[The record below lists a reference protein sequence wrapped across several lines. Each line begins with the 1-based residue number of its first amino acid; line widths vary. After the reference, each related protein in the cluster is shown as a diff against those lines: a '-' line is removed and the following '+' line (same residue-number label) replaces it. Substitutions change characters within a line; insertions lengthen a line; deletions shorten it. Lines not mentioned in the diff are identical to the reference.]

1 MVPTIFGFDLKMV
14 DKTQNIAKWVAAV
27 ASVIAIACVVGL
39 IVMLSTKYQCP
50 VTDHPCSTESPQS
63 EIAVMPNLTNNTSQ
77 QDPSHPTPST
87 GIFESPSFSITEA
100 ETYESD
106 ETRTNTS
113 LDIKGRSRH
122 LTNDK
127 TELSNDSEKAVNEI
141 KSKIRKILTTITSN
155 GTDQEKDFQNKVTK
169 LMLYI
174 VSETNPNIESS
185 MIKTLSKI
193 VSDERKSQVASP
205 VETPSNE
212 FQTSSD
218 IAMVNILETI
228 MNGTYEKES
237 ESLAIEADSDIVEL
251 KITNF
256 ITSIVSQETNP
267 IAKRKIFDVLSVIV
281 RKERDQYMSSLG
293 ETDISTI
300 NSQMEDNASYATRT
314 PSGKQVPSTVD
325 ETEKQIKSFT
335 LDMVKAVQE
344 ISSSQIDDS
353 VNDAKSLKLDIIKQM
368 NGIASTDLLQGTKV
382 YTLLI
387 SYSIRENT
395 TWMLDFEKQVAG
407 FGSSHIASSNDKT
420 KLVDLNIEKK
430 INGIGFVNTKDVSPD
445 TNPKENNYFLDFQKE
460 TTGIGSAYVR
470 PESTSLQPY
479 KNNESPNIE
488 REVTG
493 IGFSTDPANTNS
505 VPVFER
511 EVTGM
516 GFSTDPA
523 NTNGVPNLERE
534 VTGIGLSTVTS
545 DENKKML
552 FIEKKFDGIVSSK
565 IGDSVND
572 AKPLKLSVNKEV
584 KGIGLS
590 NIKESPA
597 NKN

>member
-127 TELSNDSEKAVNEI
+127 TELSSD
-141 KSKIRKILTTITSN
+141 SKIRQILTTITSN

-218 IAMVNILETI
+218 IAMVNVLETI

-407 FGSSHIASSNDKT
+407 FGSSHIVSSNDKT

-493 IGFSTDPANTNS
+493 IGFSTGPANTNS

-511 EVTGM
+511 EI
-516 GFSTDPA
+516 
-523 NTNGVPNLERE
+523 
-534 VTGIGLSTVTS
+534 TGIGLSTVTS

>member
-1 MVPTIFGFDLKMV
+1 
-14 DKTQNIAKWVAAV
+14 
-27 ASVIAIACVVGL
+27 
-39 IVMLSTKYQCP
+39 
-50 VTDHPCSTESPQS
+50 
-63 EIAVMPNLTNNTSQ
+63 
-77 QDPSHPTPST
+77 
-87 GIFESPSFSITEA
+87 
-100 ETYESD
+100 
-106 ETRTNTS
+106 
-113 LDIKGRSRH
+113 
-122 LTNDK
+122 
-127 TELSNDSEKAVNEI
+127 
-141 KSKIRKILTTITSN
+141 
-155 GTDQEKDFQNKVTK
+155 
-169 LMLYI
+169 
-174 VSETNPNIESS
+174 

-335 LDMVKAVQE
+335 LDIVRAVQT

-493 IGFSTDPANTNS
+493 IGFSTGPANTNS

-545 DENKKML
+545 DENKKRL

>member
-1 MVPTIFGFDLKMV
+1 VVPTIFGFDLKMV

-100 ETYESD
+100 KTYESD

-113 LDIKGRSRH
+113 LNIKERSGK
-122 LTNDK
+122 LTNNK
-127 TELSNDSEKAVNEI
+127 TEESKDSEKAVNEI

-218 IAMVNILETI
+218 IAMVNVLETI

-335 LDMVKAVQE
+335 LDIVKAVQE

-430 INGIGFVNTKDVSPD
+430 INGIGFVNAKDVSSG
-445 TNPKENNYFLDFQKE
+445 TKNYFLDFQKE

-493 IGFSTDPANTNS
+493 IGFSTGPANTNS

>member
-1 MVPTIFGFDLKMV
+1 
-14 DKTQNIAKWVAAV
+14 
-27 ASVIAIACVVGL
+27 
-39 IVMLSTKYQCP
+39 
-50 VTDHPCSTESPQS
+50 
-63 EIAVMPNLTNNTSQ
+63 
-77 QDPSHPTPST
+77 
-87 GIFESPSFSITEA
+87 
-100 ETYESD
+100 
-106 ETRTNTS
+106 
-113 LDIKGRSRH
+113 
-122 LTNDK
+122 
-127 TELSNDSEKAVNEI
+127 
-141 KSKIRKILTTITSN
+141 
-155 GTDQEKDFQNKVTK
+155 
-169 LMLYI
+169 
-174 VSETNPNIESS
+174 
-185 MIKTLSKI
+185 
-193 VSDERKSQVASP
+193 
-205 VETPSNE
+205 
-212 FQTSSD
+212 
-218 IAMVNILETI
+218 
-228 MNGTYEKES
+228 
-237 ESLAIEADSDIVEL
+237 
-251 KITNF
+251 
-256 ITSIVSQETNP
+256 
-267 IAKRKIFDVLSVIV
+267 
-281 RKERDQYMSSLG
+281 
-293 ETDISTI
+293 
-300 NSQMEDNASYATRT
+300 
-314 PSGKQVPSTVD
+314 
-325 ETEKQIKSFT
+325 
-335 LDMVKAVQE
+335 VQE

-493 IGFSTDPANTNS
+493 IG
-505 VPVFER
+505 
-511 EVTGM
+511 
-516 GFSTDPA
+516 
-523 NTNGVPNLERE
+523 
-534 VTGIGLSTVTS
+534 LSTVTS

-552 FIEKKFDGIVSSK
+552 FIEKKVDGIVSSK
-565 IGDSVND
+565 TGDSVND

>member
-1 MVPTIFGFDLKMV
+1 MV

-127 TELSNDSEKAVNEI
+127 TELSKDSEKAVNEI

-212 FQTSSD
+212 FQTRSD
-218 IAMVNILETI
+218 IAMVNVLETI
-228 MNGTYEKES
+228 INGTNEKQTKTRANKAGSDMELTTPTPIETS
-237 ESLAIEADSDIVEL
+237 SFQARSDIAMGNVLDEVIKLNQFDRKERSLAEASNPSSTTVSHDTQDTRNSDMCRFGKWVIFV
-251 KITNF
+251 
-256 ITSIVSQETNP
+256 
-267 IAKRKIFDVLSVIV
+267 FDVL
-281 RKERDQYMSSLG
+281 
-293 ETDISTI
+293 
-300 NSQMEDNASYATRT
+300 
-314 PSGKQVPSTVD
+314 
-325 ETEKQIKSFT
+325 
-335 LDMVKAVQE
+335 
-344 ISSSQIDDS
+344 
-353 VNDAKSLKLDIIKQM
+353 
-368 NGIASTDLLQGTKV
+368 DLLLMLALL
-382 YTLLI
+382 TL
-387 SYSIRENT
+387 
-395 TWMLDFEKQVAG
+395 ML
-407 FGSSHIASSNDKT
+407 
-420 KLVDLNIEKK
+420 LK
-430 INGIGFVNTKDVSPD
+430 IILRIPD
-445 TNPKENNYFLDFQKE
+445 TNLMYD
-460 TTGIGSAYVR
+460 VC
-470 PESTSLQPY
+470 
-479 KNNESPNIE
+479 
-488 REVTG
+488 
-493 IGFSTDPANTNS
+493 
-505 VPVFER
+505 
-511 EVTGM
+511 
-516 GFSTDPA
+516 
-523 NTNGVPNLERE
+523 
-534 VTGIGLSTVTS
+534 
-545 DENKKML
+545 
-552 FIEKKFDGIVSSK
+552 
-565 IGDSVND
+565 
-572 AKPLKLSVNKEV
+572 
-584 KGIGLS
+584 
-590 NIKESPA
+590 
-597 NKN
+597 

>member
-1 MVPTIFGFDLKMV
+1 V
-14 DKTQNIAKWVAAV
+14 
-27 ASVIAIACVVGL
+27 
-39 IVMLSTKYQCP
+39 
-50 VTDHPCSTESPQS
+50 
-63 EIAVMPNLTNNTSQ
+63 
-77 QDPSHPTPST
+77 
-87 GIFESPSFSITEA
+87 
-100 ETYESD
+100 
-106 ETRTNTS
+106 
-113 LDIKGRSRH
+113 
-122 LTNDK
+122 
-127 TELSNDSEKAVNEI
+127 
-141 KSKIRKILTTITSN
+141 
-155 GTDQEKDFQNKVTK
+155 
-169 LMLYI
+169 
-174 VSETNPNIESS
+174 
-185 MIKTLSKI
+185 
-193 VSDERKSQVASP
+193 
-205 VETPSNE
+205 
-212 FQTSSD
+212 QT
-218 IAMVNILETI
+218 
-228 MNGTYEKES
+228 
-237 ESLAIEADSDIVEL
+237 
-251 KITNF
+251 
-256 ITSIVSQETNP
+256 
-267 IAKRKIFDVLSVIV
+267 
-281 RKERDQYMSSLG
+281 
-293 ETDISTI
+293 
-300 NSQMEDNASYATRT
+300 
-314 PSGKQVPSTVD
+314 
-325 ETEKQIKSFT
+325 
-335 LDMVKAVQE
+335 
-344 ISSSQIDDS
+344 ISSSQIDDY

-493 IGFSTDPANTNS
+493 IGFSTGPANTNSVPVLEREVTGIGFSTGPANTNS

-545 DENKKML
+545 DENKKRL